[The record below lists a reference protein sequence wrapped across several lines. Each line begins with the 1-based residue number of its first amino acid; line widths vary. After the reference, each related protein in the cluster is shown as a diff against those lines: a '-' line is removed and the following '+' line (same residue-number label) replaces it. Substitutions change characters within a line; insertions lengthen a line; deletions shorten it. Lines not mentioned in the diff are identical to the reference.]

1 MSERIRKSSLV
12 ENTTKFRGLMG
23 KVGVHLGKRCSR
35 CGLPETYETLET
47 GDDGVCNVC
56 RSAEFKSNINW
67 EQRRA
72 QLEELVVRFRGT
84 GPYDCI
90 VPFSGGK
97 DSTYQLHFIINELK
111 MKPLVVRFN
120 HGFLR
125 PTIRDNTERTLKK
138 LGADFI
144 DFTPNWHLVKKLML
158 ESFRRKGDFCWHCH
172 TGIYSFPIRIAL
184 AFRVPL
190 IFWGEPQSEIT
201 AYYDYANEDVEW
213 EDERKFYLLRTL
225 GITAE
230 DMHSILSPTNPELEL
245 RDLLPYTYPNS
256 NEVEELGVCSVP
268 LGSFIPW
275 DYESQS
281 IVIRK
286 ELGWQLDELEGI
298 PATLNSHGEKIECFM
313 QGTRDYLKFVKRGYG
328 RAAQIAA
335 FKARKGEISAEQAVK
350 FSEELDGKRPPSL
363 DLFLEYVGLTEEEF
377 REIASD
383 LSIHPYSHDF
393 ENEERSDE
401 LWDMSA
407 WHRENQ

>member
-1 MSERIRKSSLV
+1 
-12 ENTTKFRGLMG
+12 MG
-23 KVGVHLGKRCSR
+23 KIRINLGKRCSR

-47 GDDGVCNVC
+47 SADGVCNVC
-56 RSAEFKSNINW
+56 QSSEFKSTIDW
-67 EQRRA
+67 KKRRL
-72 QLEELVVRFRGT
+72 QLDDLVERFRGT

-97 DSTYQLHFIINELK
+97 DSTYQLYFIITQLK

-125 PTIRDNTERTLKK
+125 PTIRQNTERTLKK

-172 TGIYSFPIRIAL
+172 TGIYSYPIRIAL

-190 IFWGEPQSEIT
+190 VFWGEPQSEVA
-201 AYYDYANEDVEW
+201 AYYDYAEDDIEW

-225 GITAE
+225 GITAQ
-230 DMHSILSPTNPELEL
+230 DMHSILSPTNPDLEL
-245 RDLLPYTYPNS
+245 RDLLPYTFPES
-256 NEVEELGVCSVP
+256 KDVDELGICSVP

-275 DYESQS
+275 DYDSQS
-281 IVIRK
+281 AVIR
-286 ELGWQLDELEGI
+286 ESLGWEIDELEGI
-298 PATLNSHGEKIECFM
+298 PAELNGHGEKIECFM

-335 FKARKGEISAEQAVK
+335 FKARKGEISAEEAVDLSEK
-350 FSEELDGKRPPSL
+350 FDGKRPASL
-363 DLFLEYVGLTEEEF
+363 DLFLEYVGLTEQEF

-383 LSIHPYSHDF
+383 LAIHPYAHNF
-393 ENEERSDE
+393 NEEETSNE
-401 LWDMSA
+401 LWDMA
-407 WHRENQ
+407 EWYRERD